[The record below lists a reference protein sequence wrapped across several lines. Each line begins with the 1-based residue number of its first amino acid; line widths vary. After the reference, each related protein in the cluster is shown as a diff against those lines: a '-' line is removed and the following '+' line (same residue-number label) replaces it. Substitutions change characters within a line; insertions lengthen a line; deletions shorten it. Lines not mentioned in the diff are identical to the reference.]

1 MDAQEADAFV
11 NVSASFVLLSE
22 ILRMLFWGEK
32 KRRRKKEVVFESST
46 SCRAL
51 GSLYSL
57 VLLMPS
63 SSRILGFWL

>member
-22 ILRMLFWGEK
+22 ILRMLFWGGK